1 MNKKEYE
8 DRLLRLYRLIDQFC
22 HTDPAIL
29 RREYLKDQLLRA
41 SSSAL
46 LNYGEA
52 QVAASVRDYK
62 HKLSIV
68 LKALS
73 EALLALKLLRDVGME
88 KVSAESVVSETEALL
103 KILYGLLRKLRET
116 ANQHYNKALD

>member
-1 MNKKEYE
+1 MNKQEYE
-8 DRLLRLYRLIDQFC
+8 DRLLRLCSLIDHYC

-52 QVAASVRDYK
+52 QVAASIKDYR

-68 LKALS
+68 LKELS
-73 EALLALKLLRDVGME
+73 ESLIALKLLRNVGMD
-88 KVSAESVVSETEALL
+88 KNSAESAITEAETLL
-103 KILYGLLRKLRET
+103 RILYGLLRKLREK
-116 ANQHYNKALD
+116 HS